1 MPATPEVTS
10 ETRAFG
16 GRQRILRHSS
26 EVTGTDMN
34 LSVFLPPQAED
45 GPVPV
50 LYFLSGLT
58 CTEENVTVKGGAQ
71 RRAAELGLAI
81 VAPDT
86 SPRGLDLP
94 GEHDDWDFGSGAGF
108 YVDATESP
116 WKDNYRM
123 YSYITEELPAVV
135 GASEP
140 IDVTRASL
148 TGHSM
153 GGHGALVIGLRN
165 PERYA
170 SISAFA
176 PIVSP
181 TRCPWGE
188 KALSNYLGEDRGTWA
203 AYDASLLVAERP
215 HPSTILIDQ
224 GAADG
229 FLEEQLKPALFE
241 EACQRSGQALSLR
254 IHEGYDHSYFFISTF
269 MADHVEHGAR
279 ALGLTD

>member
-1 MPATPEVTS
+1 M
-10 ETRAFG
+10 
-16 GRQRILRHSS
+16 
-26 EVTGTDMN
+26 
-34 LSVFLPPQAED
+34 SVAVYLPPAAES

-50 LYFLSGLT
+50 LYYLSGLT
-58 CTEENVTVKGGAQ
+58 CTEENVAVKGGAQ
-71 RRAAELGLAI
+71 RVAAAHGLAF

-108 YVDATESP
+108 YVNATEPP
-116 WKDNYRM
+116 WSAHYRM
-123 YSYITEELPAVV
+123 YDYVVEELPRLLA
-135 GASEP
+135 AEP
-140 IDVTRASL
+140 AIDTRRASI

-188 KALSNYLGEDRGTWA
+188 KAFSRYLGDDPDAWA
-203 AYDASLLVAERP
+203 AYDASRLVLDRP
-215 HPSTILIDQ
+215 HPHEILIDQ

-229 FLEEQLKPALFE
+229 FLDAQLKPQLFE
-241 EACQRSGQALSLR
+241 EACARSGQRLR
-254 IHEGYDHSYFFISTF
+254 LRMQPGYDHSYFFISTF
-269 MADHVEHGAR
+269 MADHVAHAAA
-279 ALGLTD
+279 ALSA